1 MNNQLKKR
9 SHRDPNLS
17 FEQQNELA
25 IENIEKFI
33 TNLKKF
39 LCKDTIYDI
48 LSLLSEV
55 VYSGN
60 IPIINNFIKKYSE
73 NCNVRRNSRT
83 LGVHITG
90 LSTLIYINR
99 KNKKEDCKND
109 LLSIERAA
117 LLLLIIND
125 LNKIITGYRSNI
137 KNVLID

>member
-9 SHRDPNLS
+9 SHRDSKLS

-25 IENIEKFI
+25 IENIENFI

-73 NCNVRRNSRT
+73 NCDVRSYSRT

-99 KNKKEDCKND
+99 KNKEEDCKND

-117 LLLLIIND
+117 LLLLLIND